1 MRNFTIL
8 IVLVGFTALTYFGI
22 EPYAHSVMH
31 PHTSPAD
38 YEFKDLKA
46 MPGKGDT
53 AAGKEKT
60 LMNCVACH
68 AIEGDNIPKPVS
80 KEELIAQYGLK
91 SNVDLNFERL
101 SNEYLGEMHGVVPLD
116 LSNVGGIYNE
126 KFLKNFIKYPA
137 ATAFESTYILHKK
150 SALNAA
156 LADADAT
163 GKAKLQKEFDAD
175 IIAYKEKNKIAM
187 PNHDW
192 LPDQDIIDIVAYL
205 KSISKELTPKEATE
219 LACVRCHSI
228 KYDNVEAQTPAPILK
243 KYLGTTP
250 PDLSQM
256 IKSRSEHYLT
266 VFIND
271 PQKVLIGSSMPRV
284 GLNKVTEDKVV
295 AYLENVGD
303 SSKEKRESMGIYV
316 ILFFVIFTIFA
327 YFFKVNAFKDVH

>member
-1 MRNFTIL
+1 MRNFQIVAVL
-8 IVLVGFTALTYFGI
+8 IFFTGLTYWGI

-31 PHTSPAD
+31 PHVSPAD

-46 MPGKGDT
+46 MPGKGD
-53 AAGKEKT
+53 AVAGKEKA

-68 AIEGDNIPKPVS
+68 AIEGDNIPKPVT
-80 KEELIAQYGLK
+80 KEELVAQYGIK

-116 LSNVGGIYNE
+116 LSNVAGIYNE

-150 SALNAA
+150 AALNAA
-156 LADADAT
+156 LAESGADKVA
-163 GKAKLQKEFDAD
+163 LQKEFDAD
-175 IIAYKEKNKIAM
+175 IVAYKEKNKIAM

-205 KSISKELTPKEATE
+205 KTISKELSAKEATD

-228 KYDNVEAQTPAPILK
+228 KYDKVEAQTPAPILK

-256 IKSRSEHYLT
+256 IKSRGEHYLT

-284 GLNKVTEDKVV
+284 GLNQETEDKVV

-303 SSKEKRESMGIYV
+303 SSKQDRESMGLYV
-316 ILFFVIFTIFA
+316 ILFFVEIGRA
-327 YFFKVNAFKDVH
+327 SCRERV